1 MSFQS
6 AIANLSAPTKD
17 LVLKATANGTELLG
31 ETEADQAS
39 VNGWIE
45 KAAQGDI
52 VKEGN
57 LKVRLLV
64 RKGIQSSE
72 CWLTSR
78 S

>member
-6 AIANLSAPTKD
+6 AIANLSAPAKD

-39 VNGWIE
+39 VNGWVE

-57 LKVRLLV
+57 LKVRLGHL
-64 RKGIQSSE
+64 QSSE
-72 CWLTSR
+72 WLAHSGL
-78 S
+78 